1 MKKQFFVYLFA
12 ALTLGGMVT
21 SCSDDDNETV
31 VVCPIEATT
40 FNAENGLNL
49 TYSGTPL
56 LGKQVVFTP
65 NSSDA
70 TKATLVLSGAQ
81 ASASK
86 DIPLMLPATGVIP
99 GETTTT
105 LNVDMV
111 INGDVVTFE
120 GTDEQNGCKIS
131 YKGTANKSSMNLD
144 LNVVMPSNPIQGKKI
159 ALFKD
164 ETGKDNLAPIK
175 LVWTIMAEDWQ
186 GNLGEQDATMLLNM
200 ALGMVKIDDLTLSQC
215 LYGVLKEVSFLADG
229 NVQAQY
235 KDTPK
240 SSDFVTSP
248 LNLATYTSPKEGE
261 IRLFLNVPQIINEAT
276 KDKSRAEE
284 DKTPSGA
291 DLLPYLAEV
300 MPQLMAMVPQ
310 LLTEGIQINY
320 TVDENGV
327 MFIYLDKEVLLPIL
341 NLFIPVLQNQDFLD
355 AVGAIV
361 NEAMPGF
368 GATVSALLKGIP
380 TWLENTTKMQF
391 GVKFVE
397 SK

>member
-1 MKKQFFVYLFA
+1 MKKQFFVCLFA
-12 ALTLGGMVT
+12 ALTLGSVVT
-21 SCSDDDNETV
+21 SCSDDDDSI
-31 VVCPIEATT
+31 VCPIETTT
-40 FNAENGLNL
+40 FNSSNGLEL
-49 TYSGTPL
+49 TYSGAPL

-65 NSSDA
+65 NAEDA
-70 TKATLVLSGAQ
+70 TKATLVLSGAVGDQ
-81 ASASK
+81 SLPIA
-86 DIPLMLPATGVIP
+86 LPALDVIP
-99 GETTTT
+99 GEKATT
-105 LNVDMV
+105 LNVDLV
-111 INGDVVTFE
+111 INGDAVSFE
-120 GTDEQNGCKIS
+120 GTDELNGRTIA
-131 YKGTANKSSMNLD
+131 YKGTASKSEMMLD
-144 LNVVMPSNPIQGKKI
+144 LNVTLPTNAVQGKKI
-159 ALFKD
+159 ALYKD
-164 ETGKDNLAPIK
+164 ATGKNALAPIK

-186 GNLGEQDATMLLNM
+186 GNLVEQDATMLLNV

-240 SSDFVTSP
+240 SGDFVTSP

-300 MPQLMAMVPQ
+300 MPQLIAMVPQ

-341 NLFIPVLQNQDFLD
+341 KLFIPVLQNEEFLKTLSG
-355 AVGAIV
+355 VVEGT
-361 NEAMPGF
+361 MPGF
-368 GATVSALLKGIP
+368 GGTVVALLKGIP
-380 TWLENTTKMQF
+380 VWLENTTKMQF
-391 GVKFVE
+391 GVQFIENK
-397 SK
+397 